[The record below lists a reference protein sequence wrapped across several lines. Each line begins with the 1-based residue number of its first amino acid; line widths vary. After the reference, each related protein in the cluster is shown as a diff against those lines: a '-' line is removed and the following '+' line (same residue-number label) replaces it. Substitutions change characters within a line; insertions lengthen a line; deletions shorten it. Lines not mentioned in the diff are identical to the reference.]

1 VPILKDWCLAGR
13 ECLILQDGSTGLR
26 VPHALNELG
35 DFFRPRFDLG
45 RIIANEFV
53 EIEELMLVVSGT
65 SVPESRLLASDWSV
79 TAGV

>member
-1 VPILKDWCLAGR
+1 
-13 ECLILQDGSTGLR
+13 
-26 VPHALNELG
+26 LNELG

-65 SVPESRLLASDWSV
+65 SVPERRLLSSDWLV
-79 TAGV
+79 TAGAFIGTNPTDEPITSGLPHPRPILPPIPQ